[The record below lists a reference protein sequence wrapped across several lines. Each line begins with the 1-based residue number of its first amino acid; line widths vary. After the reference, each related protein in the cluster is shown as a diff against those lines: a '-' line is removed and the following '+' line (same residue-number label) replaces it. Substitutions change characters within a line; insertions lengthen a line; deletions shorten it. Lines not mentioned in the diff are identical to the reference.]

1 MKFTLPDGVFPAVR
15 LSKNHQDALV
25 DEAEMVVTET
35 VAANEAFLAQGST
48 FRSPTW
54 RLRQQQAT
62 WRGYRETAVSFV
74 GSRREQ
80 YSGAKCGDRG
90 VSLMVLHGTL
100 DGTLDDSMFGAFAA
114 TDQAWKWRSSHVNDR
129 LDDARILATV
139 RGPSR
144 QDPFRFLGIKWFA
157 KEHPAVLTGIL
168 QRRDFLIMEATGLT
182 QDSKGEKVGYF
193 LMHSVTLRAAPELSE
208 MSIIRGEL
216 SFCFIL
222 RQSGQGKVDLY
233 CRGFTD
239 PRGDM
244 MERVSVA
251 IAAEALICAA
261 GVVDYANIKK
271 LTWLM
276 KHKGSI
282 HQRQSGRDPR
292 PGRCESCNKS
302 FTKFALIA
310 VAAGTATAAKG
321 ATCQICRRVV
331 CAKCSVVKKMTV
343 DVSDTGVVKQCAL
356 RFCLRCLLEA
366 KQQSAWEMALNGLEA
381 VPESSSTT
389 GSGSSPCT
397 PHPQFSS
404 MRHKFK
410 HRYDTRTYSEYQRA
424 GTRVYRQGA
433 MATDFRRANNVE
445 QPGMENQQRSSDNV
459 HTSGRFTTGTA
470 QVKPNLPHQE
480 RKATNASS
488 PAGRTQSLCRS
499 SNNSGGNEVHA
510 AKRYTFPAVV
520 LSKEKQAAFIDEA
533 ETVVREAIAANEEF
547 LAGGAIF
554 RDPKWKLVRAKEGL
568 SVYRQRRSA
577 PGISRDSTK
586 ISKPSSP
593 PSQSSSLSF
602 KRRGRAASDMHWA
615 MSTEEESS
623 FSESTGS
630 CIQDKMKRPEVS
642 LMVMHGIMDG
652 SLADCMYGTFAPTNR
667 SWMWRCSHLNE
678 RFDDSRILANIM
690 GPTRKDP
697 FRSLG
702 IKWFV
707 KETPAVLTGIVQQ
720 RDYLVLEG
728 TGLTRD
734 SRGDTV
740 GYYLLHSVSL
750 SEIPALSDLSIIR
763 GQMSFCFVDRQ
774 CGTGR
779 VELYCRGFIDPCGG
793 LMDRVSVAMMAESLL
808 SSAGVI
814 DFAYIKKLAWLMKH
828 KGALQQSMSGCVA
841 EMPRRTS
848 CESCGKT
855 FTKFALTGVGSGAP
869 CHICR
874 RVVCSKCSVVKK
886 MTVDVSSTGSV
897 KRMTLRFCL
906 GCMVEAK
913 EKSVWELALS
923 GVDTASECMC
933 SAFHEHLF
941 RLTEDI
947 HYPDTESETQEK
959 YDSESPLPGLDHVV
973 GNDMVHDSSVAL
985 HAVQGCTSN
994 AERMSTKAFS
1004 TQESITRVVAS
1015 YMHKTLSP
1023 CSATWKRDLEA
1034 AGSNASSRLIS
1045 ACTLPLC
1052 GLRSRIE
1059 SEALKGSGL
1068 TGPGVVVLPACNVH
1082 NCFGL
1087 PSEERSAMKFT
1098 LPENAF
1104 PDVNLSKE
1112 HQNALIDEA
1121 EKLVRETLE
1130 ANEAFLADGAKFRDP
1145 RWRMVCAKD
1154 GLNVYHRQR
1163 PRPKSQRSLRLPR
1176 KKAFSPVLL
1185 SESHATNTWGGGEV
1199 TTDDEASVS
1208 SSSTQEAVKRP
1219 AGFEMILHGTV
1230 DGILD
1235 DAMYGTFAATD
1246 QAWMWRSSHINDRL
1260 DDARVL
1266 ATIRGPTREDP
1277 FRFLGVKWFVKERPV
1292 VLTSLV
1298 QQRDYLI
1305 LEATGLTRDS
1315 KGEKVGYYLMH
1326 SISLPRIFP
1335 ELTELG
1341 LLRGDLSLCFIDRQ
1355 LGHNKVEKYCRNFSN
1370 PRGKIPDRVAVAVTA
1385 DALICAANVIDYA
1398 YIKKLTWLM
1407 KEKGEEIAA
1416 RHCRPSGES
1425 RPKCCQN
1432 CSKGFSKF
1440 ALPGS
1445 RSGVDCQICRRVVCG
1460 RCNVTKKMTVDVSET
1475 GSVKQCALRFCL
1487 ECIREAKEKSVW
1499 EMAISGIETSSETSS
1514 ASGSGLSGRHR

>member
-1 MKFTLPDGVFPAVR
+1 MKFTLPKD
-15 LSKNHQDALV
+15 
-25 DEAEMVVTET
+25 
-35 VAANEAFLAQGST
+35 
-48 FRSPTW
+48 
-54 RLRQQQAT
+54 
-62 WRGYRETAVSFV
+62 
-74 GSRREQ
+74 
-80 YSGAKCGDRG
+80 
-90 VSLMVLHGTL
+90 
-100 DGTLDDSMFGAFAA
+100 
-114 TDQAWKWRSSHVNDR
+114 
-129 LDDARILATV
+129 
-139 RGPSR
+139 
-144 QDPFRFLGIKWFA
+144 
-157 KEHPAVLTGIL
+157 
-168 QRRDFLIMEATGLT
+168 
-182 QDSKGEKVGYF
+182 
-193 LMHSVTLRAAPELSE
+193 
-208 MSIIRGEL
+208 
-216 SFCFIL
+216 
-222 RQSGQGKVDLY
+222 
-233 CRGFTD
+233 
-239 PRGDM
+239 
-244 MERVSVA
+244 
-251 IAAEALICAA
+251 
-261 GVVDYANIKK
+261 
-271 LTWLM
+271 
-276 KHKGSI
+276 
-282 HQRQSGRDPR
+282 
-292 PGRCESCNKS
+292 
-302 FTKFALIA
+302 
-310 VAAGTATAAKG
+310 
-321 ATCQICRRVV
+321 
-331 CAKCSVVKKMTV
+331 
-343 DVSDTGVVKQCAL
+343 
-356 RFCLRCLLEA
+356 
-366 KQQSAWEMALNGLEA
+366 
-381 VPESSSTT
+381 
-389 GSGSSPCT
+389 
-397 PHPQFSS
+397 
-404 MRHKFK
+404 
-410 HRYDTRTYSEYQRA
+410 
-424 GTRVYRQGA
+424 
-433 MATDFRRANNVE
+433 
-445 QPGMENQQRSSDNV
+445 
-459 HTSGRFTTGTA
+459 
-470 QVKPNLPHQE
+470 
-480 RKATNASS
+480 
-488 PAGRTQSLCRS
+488 
-499 SNNSGGNEVHA
+499 
-510 AKRYTFPAVV
+510 TFPAVV

-774 CGTGR
+774 C
-779 VELYCRGFIDPCGG
+779 
-793 LMDRVSVAMMAESLL
+793 
-808 SSAGVI
+808 
-814 DFAYIKKLAWLMKH
+814 
-828 KGALQQSMSGCVA
+828 
-841 EMPRRTS
+841 
-848 CESCGKT
+848 
-855 FTKFALTGVGSGAP
+855 
-869 CHICR
+869 
-874 RVVCSKCSVVKK
+874 
-886 MTVDVSSTGSV
+886 
-897 KRMTLRFCL
+897 
-906 GCMVEAK
+906 
-913 EKSVWELALS
+913 
-923 GVDTASECMC
+923 
-933 SAFHEHLF
+933 
-941 RLTEDI
+941 
-947 HYPDTESETQEK
+947 
-959 YDSESPLPGLDHVV
+959 
-973 GNDMVHDSSVAL
+973 
-985 HAVQGCTSN
+985 
-994 AERMSTKAFS
+994 
-1004 TQESITRVVAS
+1004 
-1015 YMHKTLSP
+1015 
-1023 CSATWKRDLEA
+1023 
-1034 AGSNASSRLIS
+1034 
-1045 ACTLPLC
+1045 
-1052 GLRSRIE
+1052 
-1059 SEALKGSGL
+1059 
-1068 TGPGVVVLPACNVH
+1068 ACNVH